1 VVRSA
6 NITPDM
12 ETGLGK
18 WTKNEFL
25 AKFKQFSTPESR
37 NIPVKPNDF
46 NTVMPWTMYGGMT
59 EEDLSAIYAY
69 LRTLKPISNMVVK
82 FSQQGVQ

>member
-1 VVRSA
+1 VRSA

-12 ETGLGK
+12 ETGIGK
-18 WTKNEFL
+18 WNKYQFVS
-25 AKFKQFSTPESR
+25 KFKQYDNPDAH

-46 NTVMPWTMYGGMT
+46 NTVMPWMMYSGMT

-69 LRTLKPISNMVVK
+69 LRTVKPVSNKVVK
-82 FSQQGVQ
+82 FSQQGMQ